1 MEAERRD
8 FPGAEWLRELK
19 SAEPSKT
26 MSEGIFGEIRG
37 LEFSERELW
46 SW

>member
-19 SAEPSKT
+19 SAESSKT
-26 MSEGIFGEIRG
+26 KSEGTFGK
-37 LEFSERELW
+37 SEGWSPLREL
-46 SW
+46 